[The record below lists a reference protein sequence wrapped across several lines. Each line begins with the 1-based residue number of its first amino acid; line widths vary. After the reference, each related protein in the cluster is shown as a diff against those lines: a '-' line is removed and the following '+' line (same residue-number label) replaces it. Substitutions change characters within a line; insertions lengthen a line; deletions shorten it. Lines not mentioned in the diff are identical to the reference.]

1 MNVEVKKLKVLKE
14 ILGHYRKTGSEYLF
28 SCPFCKHHKPKFSIN
43 LNKGAKCWVCDWS
56 TPSLF
61 RVVKRFGNYS
71 QISLWASMEET
82 VEITDF
88 SKDMFEKPD
97 NFEKEEVISLPDE
110 FISLANK
117 NIPKTAAYARNYLK
131 ERGVSIH
138 DIRYWKIGYCST
150 GEYGG
155 RIIIPSFNNDGRV
168 NYFIARAYGNTWP
181 KYKNPPAQRNNM
193 IFNQLYI
200 QWEEPINLVE
210 GAFDAIKAGPNSI
223 PILGSTLREDSKLFQ
238 MIIKHG
244 TPVYIALDKDAEKKS
259 SRIVKSLM
267 QHDIEVYKV
276 PIDNNDVGDMTH
288 REFIERK
295 STAIGTSQD
304 NFVLRQAWT
313 F

>member
-97 NFEKEEVISLPDE
+97 NFEKEEVIKLPEE

-117 NIPKTAAYARNYLK
+117 VLPRAAAFPLSYLRG
-131 ERGVSIH
+131 RGVSKS
-138 DIRYWKIGYCST
+138 DIQYWKIGYCPN
-150 GEYGG
+150 GEYSQ
-155 RIIIPSFNNDGRV
+155 RIIVPSFNNDGYV
-168 NYFIARAYGNTWP
+168 NFFAARAFDRTWP
-181 KYKNPPAQRNNM
+181 RYKNPPVQRNNM
-193 IFNQLYI
+193 IFNELYI

-223 PILGSTLREDSKLFQ
+223 PILGSTLRENSKLFQ
-238 MIIKHG
+238 MIIKHN

-259 SRIVKSLM
+259 NKIVKSLM
-267 QHDIEVYKV
+267 QHDIEVYKI
-276 PIDNNDVGDMTH
+276 PIDGQDVGSMS
-288 REFIERK
+288 RQEFTQRK
-295 STAIGTSQD
+295 AAAVGTDQD